1 MSISFSPFVL
11 MVADMILEVPV
22 ANAGTLTFGSKGLA
36 ALYPEMAKTSAP
48 IETLATET
56 VMPIEGFERV

>member
-1 MSISFSPFVL
+1 

-22 ANAGTLTFGSKGLA
+22 ASVGTLTFGSKGLA
-36 ALYPEMAKTSAP
+36 ILYPEMAKISAP